1 MTILFFLLICRY
13 LLSSDVLDKGIHFLV
28 FKFAATLKPAPRE
41 EENAVKI
48 RNQPRFH
55 LKQQAGDG
63 IGVSRERAEFIYF
76 YTFYCICIWF

>member
-1 MTILFFLLICRY
+1 MDLMTILFFLLICRY

-48 RNQPRFH
+48 RN
-55 LKQQAGDG
+55 
-63 IGVSRERAEFIYF
+63 
-76 YTFYCICIWF
+76 